1 MKKHCELLL
10 WSLVLHRQFW
20 GKIPSTTVIYT
31 SVLLKDPRCISKMTI
46 LKSANIKYYTK
57 NPPILHFLKREMY
70 SQNVDVSDVD
80 RLKIVDF
87 LLIEIFQLKV
97 EN

>member
-1 MKKHCELLL
+1 
-10 WSLVLHRQFW
+10 
-20 GKIPSTTVIYT
+20 
-31 SVLLKDPRCISKMTI
+31 
-46 LKSANIKYYTK
+46 
-57 NPPILHFLKREMY
+57 MY

>member
-1 MKKHCELLL
+1 
-10 WSLVLHRQFW
+10 
-20 GKIPSTTVIYT
+20 
-31 SVLLKDPRCISKMTI
+31 
-46 LKSANIKYYTK
+46 
-57 NPPILHFLKREMY
+57 MY

-87 LLIEIFQLKV
+87 LLIEIFQLKI